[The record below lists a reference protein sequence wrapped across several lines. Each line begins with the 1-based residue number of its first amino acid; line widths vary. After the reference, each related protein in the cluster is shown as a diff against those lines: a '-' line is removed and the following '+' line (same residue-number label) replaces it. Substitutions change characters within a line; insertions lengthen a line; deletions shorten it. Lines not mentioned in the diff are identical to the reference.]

1 MGTLVCQV
9 CQSTIDYFEHEK
21 VTVLYG
27 TCSSCKTKKSE
38 KT

>member
-9 CQSTIDYFEHEK
+9 CQSTIDYFENEK

-27 TCSSCKTKKSE
+27 TCSHCSTKKQ
-38 KT
+38 